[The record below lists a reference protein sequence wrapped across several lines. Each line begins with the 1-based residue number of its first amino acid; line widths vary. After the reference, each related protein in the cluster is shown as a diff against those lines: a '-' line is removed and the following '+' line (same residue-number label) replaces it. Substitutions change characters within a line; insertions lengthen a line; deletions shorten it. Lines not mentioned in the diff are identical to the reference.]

1 MQSALAGP
9 APREI
14 AELTWL
20 LTARAIAVLNAVI
33 ALLLHG
39 ALTGPRS
46 ARTHLGPRL
55 FA

>member
-9 APREI
+9 AAREI

-20 LTARAIAVLNAVI
+20 LTAGAIAVLIAVI
-33 ALLLHG
+33 ALPLHG

-46 ARTHLGPRL
+46 PRTHLGPRL